1 MGTRISVVIP
11 LLNEEANVVPLHQE
25 LVSAMDDTGNYEIV
39 YVDDGSTDST
49 FEYLSQIATE
59 TRRVKVVRLRRNFG
73 QTAALSAGVAVSE
86 GDIVVFMDGDRQN
99 DPGDIP
105 LLISEIDGGY
115 DVVSGWR
122 KNRKDKF
129 FSRRVPSMIANRMI
143 SSVTG
148 VRLHDYGC
156 TLKAYRREVLEHIEL
171 YGEMHRFIPVFASW
185 VGSSLKEVVVNHR
198 PRTAGT
204 SKYGIS
210 RTFKVLFD
218 LLTVKFLSAYSTK
231 PIYVFGAAGLI
242 SGFAALIAVAVA
254 AYQKLVDDIFIHRN
268 PLFTIAIFLG
278 VLATQF
284 LLMGLIAELAIRT
297 YHESQNKPIYVV
309 RESINLH
316 DSSGMAD
323 A

>member
-1 MGTRISVVIP
+1 MGTRISVVVP
-11 LLNEEANVVPLHQE
+11 LLNEEANIGPLHQE

-242 SGFAALIAVAVA
+242 SGFAALIAVGIA